1 MQNCFAKYVMNA
13 QREISVYI
21 DKTPPI
27 INVTS
32 NNDKESFP
40 TSTTDII
47 KKVNDVIIDT
57 SDNVKID
64 HNEIYYNPTE
74 NNFENNIQT
83 NFDNEKKLTDEGYY
97 KIIAVDT
104 TGNKT
109 EIIILIDKS
118 APNVKV
124 QFFKKGA
131 VSKRLDYK
139 NIVVGGAEI

>member
-83 NFDNEKKLTDEGYY
+83 NFDMKK
-97 KIIAVDT
+97 
-104 TGNKT
+104 N
-109 EIIILIDKS
+109 
-118 APNVKV
+118 
-124 QFFKKGA
+124 
-131 VSKRLDYK
+131 
-139 NIVVGGAEI
+139 